1 MASCDSSQCSCCNPF
16 PDGVLPRHGD
26 GSAAGNGML
35 STFVLPG
42 MDCPIEEKMV
52 RDALRPIA
60 GIRGIVCDLT
70 GHTVTVEHEPG
81 LADEIRSALQALH
94 LDGACDN
101 CQKITE
107 HEDSETLTNFRV
119 PGMDCSVEEDL
130 IRGRL
135 GKIPSVHSLAFNL
148 IQRTVSVR
156 HAPSA
161 LADITKAL
169 QSLSLGAEVMPE
181 APDLTVS
188 LFHLEDMDCPVEENL
203 VRGWLGKMPSV
214 HGLAFN
220 LMDRTVSVKHDPG
233 ALRDITK
240 ALESLNL
247 GATLVSRTEAAP
259 EKAPGSQK
267 SRFPW
272 KQLITGGVLAALA
285 EASSLILEW
294 HVRPFGFDPLA
305 FSVNGF
311 AIAKLVPFILS
322 VAAVLCSGVQTFR
335 NGWIAI
341 KNLTLNMNALMSGR
355 DRRHLHRRFSRGSHG
370 HGALRPL

>member
-135 GKIPSVHSLAFNL
+135 GKIPSVPRLQPHSAYGL
-148 IQRTVSVR
+148 RTS
-156 HAPSA
+156 
-161 LADITKAL
+161 
-169 QSLSLGAEVMPE
+169 
-181 APDLTVS
+181 
-188 LFHLEDMDCPVEENL
+188 
-203 VRGWLGKMPSV
+203 
-214 HGLAFN
+214 
-220 LMDRTVSVKHDPG
+220 
-233 ALRDITK
+233 
-240 ALESLNL
+240 
-247 GATLVSRTEAAP
+247 
-259 EKAPGSQK
+259 
-267 SRFPW
+267 
-272 KQLITGGVLAALA
+272 
-285 EASSLILEW
+285 
-294 HVRPFGFDPLA
+294 
-305 FSVNGF
+305 
-311 AIAKLVPFILS
+311 
-322 VAAVLCSGVQTFR
+322 
-335 NGWIAI
+335 
-341 KNLTLNMNALMSGR
+341 
-355 DRRHLHRRFSRGSHG
+355 
-370 HGALRPL
+370 RPLSPRRYHEGPSESQPRCRGHA